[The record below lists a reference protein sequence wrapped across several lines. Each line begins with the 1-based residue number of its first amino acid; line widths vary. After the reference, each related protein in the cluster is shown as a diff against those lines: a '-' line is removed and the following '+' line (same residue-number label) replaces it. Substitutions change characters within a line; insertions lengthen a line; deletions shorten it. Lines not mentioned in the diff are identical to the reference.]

1 MQTKPAESP
10 RPKSFR
16 GYHLA
21 KILQGRASDSESVDC
36 RAELGRLTSIPALST
51 HPLKENLRKARVR
64 RQVVTL
70 ATHQEKVRC
79 IVGTA
84 KRAWN
89 DMAAL
94 KRDIIPAA
102 QNSFPASIRP
112 FDVVSGAV
120 AKSASPTPRLA
131 PVNRAAQSAEPAFP
145 ILEYLCLRRK
155 FVRKMRTN

>member
-1 MQTKPAESP
+1 MQTKPAEGP

-21 KILQGRASDSESVDC
+21 KFLQGRATDSESVDC
-36 RAELGRLTSIPALST
+36 RAELGRLTNIPALST
-51 HPLKENLRKARVR
+51 RPFKENLRKSRVR

-70 ATHQEKVRC
+70 ATHQKKVGY

-84 KRAWN
+84 EGAWN

-94 KRDIIPAA
+94 KRDSIPAA
-102 QNSFPASIRP
+102 QSTFPASIRP

-120 AKSASPTPRLA
+120 TKSASPTPRLA
-131 PVNRAAQSAEPAFP
+131 PINTAAQSAEPAFP
-145 ILEYLCLRRK
+145 ILKYLCLRRK
-155 FVRKMRTN
+155 IVRKLRPD